1 MADIRFNK
9 KIKLSGPS
17 IVFLTKEQV
26 SPGKSSG
33 INDRVF
39 QAQLSDLVREKRFS
53 AEHSEAFPLSTKNGL
68 ILIVGLGSQAKLSKT
83 SFLRAVKNAI
93 ESSYLKM
100 ATTVNIFPHS
110 KSDEAILGIIEG
122 VQIGAYRWKKYLR
135 QKNNVKT
142 LSVVTI
148 AAASKKSYVDQV
160 KICEGVNYT
169 RDLVNDNADIVH
181 SIFIE
186 HEARRLSKQKRNIK
200 IDVLG
205 EKELRKKGLSLL
217 LAVNNE
223 SRYPPRLIAI
233 KYQGAR
239 PGADYI
245 AIVGKGI
252 TFDTGGLNLK
262 TTGHIE
268 TMRSDMAGAAAVLGV
283 LKNVISLGVKKN
295 ILFVIAI
302 AENAIGSRAYKPGDV
317 IKSYDGKTVEVAN
330 TDAEGRLVLAD
341 ALSYVARNYKPKKI
355 IDIATLTG
363 ACTIALG
370 HDYTGLLSNND
381 EFADKILKTSQQTD
395 DRAWILP
402 LYSELKNNIKSQ
414 YADIKNSGL
423 PKGAGATM
431 SAAEFLRQF
440 VNNIPW
446 AHLDIAGTAFAEGNG
461 RLYFNYGA
469 TGVGVRLLTSFLMNE
484 SS

>member
-1 MADIRFNK
+1 MVDIRFNE
-9 KIKLSGPS
+9 KIELSGFCIVFLIKEQASSGKLSGIS
-17 IVFLTKEQV
+17 
-26 SPGKSSG
+26 
-33 INDRVF
+33 DRVF
-39 QAQLSDLVREKRFS
+39 QARFSDLVREKQFS

-68 ILIVGLGSQAKLSKT
+68 TLVVGLGFQAKLSKT
-83 SFLRAVKNAI
+83 SFLRAVKSAI
-93 ESSYLKM
+93 ESPYLKT
-100 ATTVNIFPHS
+100 AAKINIFSHS

-122 VQIGAYRWKKYLR
+122 VQIGAYQWKKYLR
-135 QKNNVKT
+135 QKNNTKS
-142 LSVVTI
+142 LSSVVI
-148 AAASKKSYVDQV
+148 AAAPKKVYADRI
-160 KICEGVNYT
+160 KICKGVNYA
-169 RDLVNDNADIVH
+169 RDLVNDNADMVH

-186 HEARRLSKQKRNIK
+186 SEARRLAKQKKNIK

-205 EKELRKKGLSLL
+205 EKELKKKGLNLL

-233 KYQGAR
+233 KYQGAK
-239 PGADYI
+239 PSSGYL

-295 ILFVIAI
+295 ILFVVGI

-341 ALSYVARNYKPKKI
+341 TLSYVTKNYKPTKI

-381 EFADKILKTSQQTD
+381 ELADTILKISQQTD

-440 VNNIPW
+440 VNNVPW

-484 SS
+484 SL